1 MSQIKKFI
9 DKVASAEARQSRE
22 LLIPITDA
30 KEMRDEIMVLL
41 LDQRGQTN
49 NKTEDVTIVMTGGK
63 W

>member
-1 MSQIKKFI
+1 MSQIKKF
-9 DKVASAEARQSRE
+9 SAEARQSRE

-49 NKTEDVTIVMTGGK
+49 KTEDVTIVMAGGK

>member
-49 NKTEDVTIVMTGGK
+49 KTEDVTIIMTGGK

>member
-1 MSQIKKFI
+1 MSQIKKFV

-41 LDQRGQTN
+41 LDQRGQPN
-49 NKTEDVTIVMTGGK
+49 NKNEDVTIVMNGGK

>member
-22 LLIPITDA
+22 LLIPINDA

-41 LDQRGQTN
+41 LDQRGPT

>member
-49 NKTEDVTIVMTGGK
+49 KTEDVTIVMTGGK

>member
-49 NKTEDVTIVMTGGK
+49 KTEDVTIVMAGGK
-63 W
+63 R

>member
-41 LDQRGQTN
+41 LDQRGQN
-49 NKTEDVTIVMTGGK
+49 NKTEDVTVVMNGGK

>member
-49 NKTEDVTIVMTGGK
+49 KTEDVTIVMAGGK